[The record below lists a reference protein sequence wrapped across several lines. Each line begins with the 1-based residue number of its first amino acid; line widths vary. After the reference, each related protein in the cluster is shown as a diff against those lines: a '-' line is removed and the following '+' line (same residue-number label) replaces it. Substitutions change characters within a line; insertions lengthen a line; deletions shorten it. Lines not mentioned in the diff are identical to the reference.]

1 MTSDYRAMHCYRP
14 IMAHGD
20 KRSVTFEFSP
30 RAGEAP
36 SPWPE
41 GKWTSRIRHIEAGS
55 FDEEAKRNFASHWT
69 LINPDVLELPD
80 VLGEF
85 SWAEGIFPV
94 FRRELMEAIL
104 AADAELCSFVPV
116 SQLYDLRH
124 GRVIDKPE
132 YFFAAVKQTKDS
144 LDVDNSETKTIS
156 FHDGSTIPGLM
167 PKSRVHRSAMKGAM
181 LWRDQKSREV
191 LCTSEFKALAEAA
204 GCVGMEFYEVGVSEA

>member
-1 MTSDYRAMHCYRP
+1 
-14 IMAHGD
+14 MAHGD

-55 FDEEAKRNFASHWT
+55 FDEEARRNFASYWT

-85 SWAEGIFPV
+85 KRMDRSFSAFH
-94 FRRELMEAIL
+94 RELREAIV
-104 AADAELCSFVPV
+104 AADPELCSFVSV
-116 SQLYDLRH
+116 SQVYDLRH
-124 GRVIDKPE
+124 ERVINEPE
-132 YFFAAVKQTKDS
+132 YFFSAVKQTKDS
-144 LDVDNSETKTIS
+144 LDVENSETKTIS
-156 FHDGSTIPGLM
+156 FHDGSTIPGFM
-167 PKSRVHRSAMKGAM
+167 PKSRVHRSALKGAM

-204 GCVGMEFYEVGVSEA
+204 GCVGMAFYQVGISEA